1 MGGVV
6 EVAHAGTVKLSLFA
20 AGTVKLSLFAF
31 FGGCFRLSLF
41 GAYDT
46 AYFSTFFDD
55 PSFGFEQDRPS
66 ST

>member
-1 MGGVV
+1 M
-6 EVAHAGTVKLSLFA
+6 EMAH

-55 PSFGFEQDRPS
+55 PSFGFEPS

>member
-1 MGGVV
+1 MEM
-6 EVAHAGTVKLSLFA
+6 EVAHAGTVKLSLF
-20 AGTVKLSLFAF
+20 VF

-55 PSFGFEQDRPS
+55 PSFGFEPS